1 MSRQSRIVS
10 HRLITGLCL
19 ITLPAT
25 SALAAAVTDGTTLQV
40 KKNYSATS
48 IGDYPLNAQGQNS
61 VIETGIDGLLFTS
74 DKDSTSAALATDKGK
89 LILNNAT
96 LTSSGKVA
104 DGVKLDNG
112 ILNATGGTITATGSA
127 ARGIGANNGS
137 QIMLDNTMVNA
148 AGSAMAAINLSNQSV
163 LEATGARIVAA
174 DKAMGLQLKS
184 NSAEMKS
191 SATLKN
197 TTVSSQNSD
206 AIRVMNG
213 DVTLEGAILSSAGA
227 NGYALNANGG
237 ATINATG
244 GRFQTTGADGDAVW
258 LASADSILTA
268 KDTSFFTTG
277 DNAIAVNAQYGEAT
291 LTGNTIETAGD
302 MSYGLYT
309 ENKIKGD
316 MLTIDTQG
324 AGSSGVFAARGG
336 DIALS
341 GAEISTLGQQADGLR
356 AIDSSSLQAN
366 NVTVATKGNSASG
379 VYSNGSNVTLT
390 DSKLSTEGARSMGI
404 AAAAAGSVAAT
415 GVNVTTQGDGASALF
430 TQQGSINFANGELA
444 TSGKAAAIQAQGND
458 SALPESH
465 VTLNTVNV
473 NAAQGPSVQSEGGTL
488 TLDAANSTFN
498 SGTGVVLNV
507 LASDGTA
514 VTLNA
519 DNSVLNGSLISDS
532 ADSVS
537 TVALNS
543 GSHLIGASKNIT
555 SVALDGS
562 SRWDVTANSDVESLS
577 NNGLIAFSAPD
588 DQGHKTLTVN
598 GDYSG
603 NGGTIVFNTLLGNDN
618 SPTDKMI
625 VTGDIKE
632 GDTRVTINN
641 LGGKGDY
648 TVNGIEVVKV
658 GGTSY
663 GTFTRSGRIVAG
675 NYDYR
680 LQKQNQ
686 SWYLTNE
693 APSPDPED
701 PNKDDG
707 NHSGGNDGG
716 NGGNPP
722 VPPPHGNKL
731 QVRPES
737 GGYLANLM
745 AANTMFATRMQ
756 DRLGEG
762 EYARDGQSGHA
773 DGLWMR
779 HVGNTTSFNIN
790 SDQMKARTNRYVV
803 QLGMDMADWST
814 TGLDRW
820 HVGGMVGYGNAKSNI
835 RSSVTHYRTDS
846 TVEGYSAGMY
856 ATWVQSEKDMS
867 GTYLDS
873 WVLYNWFR
881 NTVNGQGLPSEQYHT
896 QGFTASVE
904 AGYTLPLT
912 SNERLSSWL
921 QPKAQ
926 LSWMDVAAK
935 NRREANG
942 TRVTDQNDG
951 MLSSRLGLRAY
962 LKGHSHLDDNT
973 GREFQPFVEANW
985 IHNFDTYQVR
995 MDGINNEVLGTRDIG
1010 ELKLGVEG
1018 KIAHNFTLWG
1028 NVAQQMGDDGY
1039 ADTGVLLGA
1048 RLNF

>member
-1 MSRQSRIVS
+1 MSRQSGIVS

-25 SALAAAVTDGTTLQV
+25 SALAITVTDGTTLQV
-40 KKNYSATS
+40 KKNYSAAS

-74 DKDSTSAALATDKGK
+74 EKDSTSSALVKDKGQ

-96 LTSSGKVA
+96 LISGGKVA

-112 ILNATGGTITATGSA
+112 ILSATGGTITATGSA

-137 QIMLDNTMVNA
+137 QIVLDKTMVNA

-163 LEATGARIVAA
+163 LEATDARIVAA
-174 DKAMGLQLKS
+174 DKAIGLQLKS
-184 NSAEMKS
+184 NSADMKP

-213 DVTLEGAILSSAGA
+213 DLTLEGTILSSAGV
-227 NGYALNANGG
+227 NGYALNANSGT
-237 ATINATG
+237 TINATG
-244 GRFQTTGADGDAVW
+244 GRFQTTGAYGDAVW

-291 LTGNTIETAGD
+291 LTGNTIETTGD
-302 MSYGLYT
+302 GSYGLYT
-309 ENKIKGD
+309 ENKSKGN
-316 MLTIDTQG
+316 MLTIDTRG
-324 AGSSGVFAARGG
+324 AGSPGVFAARGG

-341 GAEISTLGQQADGLR
+341 GAEINTLGQQADGLR
-356 AIDSSSLQAN
+356 AIYSSSLQAN
-366 NVTVATKGNSASG
+366 NVTVATKGNSAYG

-390 DSKLSTEGARSMGI
+390 NSKLSTEGVRSMGI
-404 AAAAAGSVAAT
+404 AAVAAGSVAAT
-415 GVNVTTQGDGASALF
+415 GVNVTTQGEGASALF

-444 TSGKAAAIQAQGND
+444 TSGKSAAILAQGND

-465 VTLNTVNV
+465 VMLNTVNV
-473 NAAQGPSVQSEGGTL
+473 NAAQDASVQSEGSIL
-488 TLDAANSTFN
+488 ILDAVNSTFN
-498 SGTGVVLNV
+498 SGTGVALNA
-507 LASDGTA
+507 LAGDSGA
-514 VTLNA
+514 QVTLNA
-519 DNSVLNGSLISDS
+519 DKSVLNGSLISDNVNN
-532 ADSVS
+532 VS
-537 TVALNS
+537 TVTLNN
-543 GSHLIGASKNIT
+543 GSHLIGASNNI
-555 SVALDGS
+555 SSIALDSS
-562 SRWDVTANSDVESLS
+562 SRWDVAANSDVQSLN

-588 DQGHKTLTVN
+588 AQGHKTLTVN

-603 NGGTIVFNTLLGNDN
+603 NGGTITFNTLLGNDN

-632 GDTRVTINN
+632 GDTLVTINN
-641 LGGKGDY
+641 LGGKGDC

-663 GTFTRSGRIVAG
+663 GTFTSSGRIVAG

-680 LQKQNQ
+680 LQKKNQ

-693 APSPDPED
+693 APSPEPE
-701 PNKDDG
+701 KDDG
-707 NHSGGNDGG
+707 SNSGGNGG
-716 NGGNPP
+716 NNGNPP
-722 VPPPHGNKL
+722 VPPPHRNKL

-762 EYARDGQSGHA
+762 EYTRDGQSGHA

-790 SDQMKARTNRYVV
+790 SDQMKVRTNRYVI
-803 QLGMDMADWST
+803 QLGMDMADWSA

-846 TVEGYSAGMY
+846 TVEGYSVGMY
-856 ATWVQSEKDMS
+856 ATWVQLEKDMS

-926 LSWMDVAAK
+926 LSWMDVAAR

-942 TRVTDQNDG
+942 TRVTGQNDG

-995 MDGINNEVLGTRDIG
+995 MDGINNEALGTRDIG

>member
-25 SALAAAVTDGTTLQV
+25 SVLAVTVTDGTALQV
-40 KKNYSATS
+40 KKNYSATRM
-48 IGDYPLNAQGQNS
+48 GDYPLNVRGQNS
-61 VIETGIDGLLFTS
+61 VIETGVDGLLFTS
-74 DKDSTSAALATDKGK
+74 DKDSTSSALVTDKGQ

-104 DGVKLDNG
+104 DGVTLLNG
-112 ILNATGGTITATGSA
+112 ILNATGGTITATGVA
-127 ARGIGANNGS
+127 AQGIGANNGS
-137 QIMLDNTMVNA
+137 HIVLDNTMVNA
-148 AGSAMAAINLSNQSV
+148 AGSTTAAINLSNQSV
-163 LEATGARIVAA
+163 LETSGARIVAA
-174 DKAMGLQLKS
+174 DKAIGLQLKS
-184 NSAEMKS
+184 DSADMKS

-197 TTVSSQNSD
+197 TSVSSQNSD

-213 DVTLEGAILSSAGA
+213 DLTLEGTILSSAGA
-227 NGYALNANGG
+227 YSYAMNANFG
-237 ATINATG
+237 ANINATG

-268 KDTSFFTTG
+268 KDTSFVTTG
-277 DNAIAVNAQYGEAT
+277 DNAIAVNAQYGEAA
-291 LTGNTIETAGD
+291 LSGNSIETTGD
-302 MSYGLYT
+302 GSYGLYT

-324 AGSSGVFAARGG
+324 AGSTGGFAARGG
-336 DIALS
+336 DMALS
-341 GAEISTLGQQADGLR
+341 GTEINTLGSQADGLR
-356 AIDSSSLQAN
+356 AVARSTIMAN
-366 NVTVATKGNSASG
+366 NVTVVTKGHHASG
-379 VYSNGSNVTLT
+379 VYSSGSNVTLA
-390 DSKLSTEGARSMGI
+390 DSKLSTEGVGSMGI
-404 AAAAAGSVAAT
+404 AAVAAGSVAAT
-415 GVNVTTQGDGASALF
+415 GVNVTTQGEGASALF
-430 TQQGSINFANGELA
+430 TRQGSVDFANGELG
-444 TSGKAAAIQAQGND
+444 TNGKAAAILAQGN
-458 SALPESH
+458 SSTLPESH
-465 VTLNTVNV
+465 VTLNTVNI
-473 NAAQGPSVQSEGGTL
+473 NAAQGASVQSEGSAL
-488 TLDAANSTFN
+488 TLDAVNSTFN
-498 SGTGVVLNV
+498 SGMGTVLNV
-507 LASDGTA
+507 QTGDSNAQ

-519 DNSVLNGSLISDS
+519 DNSVLNGSLISDNVNN
-532 ADSVS
+532 VS
-537 TVALNS
+537 TVALNN
-543 GSHLIGASKNIT
+543 GSHLTGASNAI
-555 SVALDGS
+555 SSIALDS
-562 SRWDVTANSDVESLS
+562 TSRWDVTANSDVQSLN

-588 DQGHKTLTVN
+588 AQGHKTLTVN

-603 NGGTIVFNTLLGNDN
+603 NGGTVVFNTLLSNDS

-632 GDTRVTINN
+632 GDTLVAINN

-663 GTFTRSGRIVAG
+663 GTFTSSGRIVAG

-693 APSPDPED
+693 APPPDPED
-701 PNKDDG
+701 PNKGDG
-707 NHSGGNDGG
+707 SNSGD
-716 NGGNPP
+716 NG
-722 VPPPHGNKL
+722 GNKL

-737 GGYLANLM
+737 GGYLANQM
-745 AANTMFATRMQ
+745 AANTMFTTRMQ
-756 DRLGEG
+756 DRIGEG
-762 EYARDGQSGHA
+762 EYARGGQSGHA

-814 TGLDRW
+814 SGLDRW
-820 HVGGMVGYGNAKSNI
+820 HVGGMIGYGNAKSNI
-835 RSSVTHYRTDS
+835 RSSVTGYRTDS

-926 LSWMDVAAK
+926 LSWMDVTAK
-935 NRREANG
+935 NRREVNG
-942 TRVTDQNDG
+942 TRVTGQNDG

-962 LKGHSHLDDNT
+962 LKGHSHLNDNT

-1048 RLNF
+1048 RFNF